1 MGVTLGDIDSERDR
15 NMAAAKKS
23 WSVADTGFLLENFK
37 DLRIVEH
44 RGDSRMSIL
53 PT

>member
-23 WSVADTGFLLENFK
+23 WSVADTGFFLGVLEHFK

-44 RGDSRMSIL
+44 RGDGRMA
-53 PT
+53 